1 MKLTPYEMETIINYN
16 QEDDTA
22 SVYTYDQKLKDKLM
36 ELSARFPYK
45 FKQLQKSRTGP
56 ASYLVPK
63 NCVTIRVPFS
73 DERRKAASERA
84 KAAGYKP
91 PVRNK

>member
-1 MKLTPYEMETIINYN
+1 METIINYN

-36 ELSARFPYK
+36 ELSARFPDK

-63 NCVTIRVPFS
+63 NCVTIRVRS
-73 DERRKAASERA
+73 LMNAEKQASER
-84 KAAGYKP
+84 GQSS
-91 PVRNK
+91 RI

>member
-36 ELSARFPYK
+36 ELSARFPDK
-45 FKQLQKSRTGP
+45 FKQ
-56 ASYLVPK
+56 V
-63 NCVTIRVPFS
+63 
-73 DERRKAASERA
+73 
-84 KAAGYKP
+84 
-91 PVRNK
+91 